1 MAFLIGYIG
10 TPFLIA
16 FLIVQ
21 FGLKEGYEKKHGVPM
36 RTGQVVGRTIGIGI
50 LILCI
55 SLLGQVV

>member
-16 FLIVQ
+16 FLIVR
-21 FGLKEGYEKKHGVPM
+21 FGLKEGYEKKHGAPM
-36 RTGQVVGRTIGIGI
+36 STGQMVGRTIGIGI

-55 SLLGQVV
+55 CLFGHLV

>member
-16 FLIVQ
+16 FLIVR
-21 FGLKEGYEKKHGVPM
+21 FGLKEGYEKKHGTPM
-36 RTGQVVGRTIGIGI
+36 STGQVVGRTIGIGI

-55 SLLGQVV
+55 SFLGQVV